1 MQYWKIQAR
10 QLLQLSPIF
19 GVKNNGKRGDFSHQ
33 KKQFLIE
40 VLKDFYAEKALSKIK
55 KTFLKYLY

>member
-1 MQYWKIQAR
+1 MEKEV
-10 QLLQLSPIF
+10 IF
-19 GVKNNGKRGDFSHQ
+19 TS